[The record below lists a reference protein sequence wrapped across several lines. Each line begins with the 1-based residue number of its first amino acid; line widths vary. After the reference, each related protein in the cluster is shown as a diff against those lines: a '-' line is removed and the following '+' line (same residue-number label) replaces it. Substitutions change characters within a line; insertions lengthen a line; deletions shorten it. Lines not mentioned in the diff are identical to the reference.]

1 MSETPFAIETSH
13 SNHVVISAHGYMSR
27 LLRALSNNTQWS
39 YAVLFSREEF
49 SSPNITLD
57 QLALHQRGY
66 LFGGTVATL
75 LKYDL

>member
-1 MSETPFAIETSH
+1 
-13 SNHVVISAHGYMSR
+13 MSR